1 MMNPMQ
7 WFQTLRMA
15 RNPQQMFEQTVN
27 QNPQL
32 QNTFAQMKNSSN
44 GASFEQM
51 ARQLAKQKG
60 VSEEQLMQM
69 YNQFGNKK

>member
-7 WFQTLRMA
+7 FLQGIVMS
-15 RNPQQMFEQTVN
+15 RNPQKSLEQVVN

-32 QNTFAQMKNSSN
+32 QNTFTQLQNSSN
-44 GASFEQM
+44 GASYEQI
-51 ARQLAKQKG
+51 ARQLAKQRG
-60 VSEEQLMQM
+60 MSEEQLMQM

>member
-1 MMNPMQ
+1 MINPMQ
-7 WFQTLRMA
+7 LFQTLRMA
-15 RNPQQMFEQTVN
+15 KNPQQMFEQTVN

-32 QNTFAQMKNSSN
+32 QNTFTQMKNSSN

-51 ARQLAKQKG
+51 ARQLAKQRG

>member
-7 WFQTLRMA
+7 LFQALRTA

-32 QNTFAQMKNSSN
+32 KNTFTQLQNTSN
-44 GASFEQM
+44 GASYEQI
-51 ARQLAKQKG
+51 ARQLAKQRG
-60 VSEEQLMQM
+60 MSEEQLMQM

>member
-7 WFQTLRMA
+7 LFQALRTA

-32 QNTFAQMKNSSN
+32 QNTFTQLHNTSN
-44 GASFEQM
+44 GASYEQI
-51 ARQLAKQKG
+51 ARQLAKQRG

>member
-7 WFQTLRMA
+7 FLQGIVMS
-15 RNPQQMFEQTVN
+15 RNPQKSLEQAVN

-32 QNTFAQMKNSSN
+32 QSTFTQLQNSSN
-44 GASFEQM
+44 GASYEQI
-51 ARQLAKQKG
+51 ARQLAKQRG

-69 YNQFGNKK
+69 YNQFGNKR

>member
-7 WFQTLRMA
+7 LFQALRTS

-32 QNTFAQMKNSSN
+32 QNTFAQLQNSSN
-44 GASFEQM
+44 GASYEQI
-51 ARQLAKQKG
+51 ARQLAKQRG
-60 VSEEQLMQM
+60 MSEEQLMQM

>member
-7 WFQTLRMA
+7 FFQNILMS
-15 RNPQQMFEQTVN
+15 RNPQRTLENAVN

-32 QNTFAQMKNSSN
+32 QNTFTQLHNTSN
-44 GASFEQM
+44 GASYEQI
-51 ARQLAKQKG
+51 ARQLAKQRG
-60 VSEEQLMQM
+60 MSEEQLMQM

>member
-7 WFQTLRMA
+7 LFQTLRMA

>member
-1 MMNPMQ
+1 MINPMQ
-7 WFQTLRMA
+7 LFQALRTS

-32 QNTFAQMKNSSN
+32 QNTFTQLQNTSN
-44 GASFEQM
+44 GASYEQI
-51 ARQLAKQKG
+51 ARQLAKQRG
-60 VSEEQLMQM
+60 MSEEQLMQM

>member
-7 WFQTLRMA
+7 LFQTLRMA

-32 QNTFAQMKNSSN
+32 RNTFAQMKNSSN

>member
-1 MMNPMQ
+1 MNIMQ
-7 WFQTLRMA
+7 LFNTLKMA

-27 QNPQL
+27 QNPQI
-32 QNTFAQMKNSSN
+32 QNTFTQMKNSSN

-51 ARQLAKQKG
+51 ARQLAKQRG
-60 VSEEQLMQM
+60 VSEQQLMQM

>member
-1 MMNPMQ
+1 MNIMQ
-7 WFQTLRMA
+7 LFNTLKMA

-27 QNPQL
+27 QNPQI
-32 QNTFAQMKNSSN
+32 QNTFTQMKNSSN

-51 ARQLAKQKG
+51 ARQLAKQRG

-69 YNQFGNKK
+69 YSQFGNKK

>member
-7 WFQTLRMA
+7 FFQNILMS
-15 RNPQQMFEQTVN
+15 RNPQRTLENAVN

-32 QNTFAQMKNSSN
+32 QNTFTQLQNSSN
-44 GASFEQM
+44 GASYEQI
-51 ARQLAKQKG
+51 ARQLAKQRG
-60 VSEEQLMQM
+60 MSEEQLMQM

>member
-1 MMNPMQ
+1 MNIMQ
-7 WFQTLRMA
+7 LFNTLKMA

-27 QNPQL
+27 QNPQIQNTFTQL
-32 QNTFAQMKNSSN
+32 QNTSN
-44 GASFEQM
+44 GASYEQI
-51 ARQLAKQKG
+51 ARQLAKQRG

>member
-1 MMNPMQ
+1 MNPMQ
-7 WFQTLRMA
+7 LFQTLRMA

-32 QNTFAQMKNSSN
+32 QNTCAQMKNSSN

-69 YNQFGNKK
+69 YNQLGNKK

>member
-1 MMNPMQ
+1 MQ
-7 WFQTLRMA
+7 LFQTLRMA

-44 GASFEQM
+44 GASYEQI
-51 ARQLAKQKG
+51 ARQLAKQRG
-60 VSEEQLMQM
+60 MSEEQLMQM

>member
-1 MMNPMQ
+1 MQ

>member
-7 WFQTLRMA
+7 FFQNILMS
-15 RNPQQMFEQTVN
+15 RNPQRTFENAVN
-27 QNPQL
+27 QSPQL

>member
-7 WFQTLRMA
+7 LFQALRTA

-27 QNPQL
+27 QNPPLQNTFTQL
-32 QNTFAQMKNSSN
+32 QNTSN
-44 GASFEQM
+44 GASYEQI
-51 ARQLAKQKG
+51 ARQLAKQRG
-60 VSEEQLMQM
+60 MSEEQLMQM

>member
-1 MMNPMQ
+1 MINPMQ
-7 WFQTLRMA
+7 LFQALRTA

-32 QNTFAQMKNSSN
+32 QNTFTQMKNSSN

-51 ARQLAKQKG
+51 ARQLAKQRG

>member
-7 WFQTLRMA
+7 LFQTLRMV

>member
-7 WFQTLRMA
+7 LFQALRTS

-32 QNTFAQMKNSSN
+32 QNTFTQLQNSSN
-44 GASFEQM
+44 GASYEQI
-51 ARQLAKQKG
+51 ARQLAKQRG
-60 VSEEQLMQM
+60 MSEEQLMQM